1 MAHMTRI
8 LDILRNGLRFLAV
21 LYLFPLVM
29 GILGLTFLGFVVL
42 LAKLLTGLGPDA
54 VNAGSDTIGA
64 AQ

>member
-1 MAHMTRI
+1 MVQI

-21 LYLFPLVM
+21 LYLFPVVM

-42 LAKLLTGLGPDA
+42 VAKLLAGLGTDT
-54 VNAGSDTIGA
+54 VIAGSDPIGA

>member
-8 LDILRNGLRFLAV
+8 LELLRRGLRFLAV

-42 LAKLLTGLGPDA
+42 VCA
-54 VNAGSDTIGA
+54 VPH
-64 AQ
+64 